1 MRKIIMVSMLILT
14 VLFTGCGKS
23 KEEKKIEMQ
32 IEQED
37 KQDLKEAE
45 ALMTLRGADEE
56 EIEEELEY
64 IKEEQKETKNERIEA
79 EQEYQQK
86 LREEEQRI
94 KYEQELA
101 EKRRK
106 AEQEELEAEIKAQ
119 KEKEEALR
127 KAEEERKRLEQ
138 EAIQK
143 RKDFIENIVKQQTNG
158 LSYTIEY
165 NGSHIKVKITD
176 NDQNLI
182 NSVSADIEDV
192 RYTQIKQNIALW
204 SGELNDKIAKEL
216 YEQTV
221 VRYYYN
227 AGSEWLGTAENGFML
242 SDYLMY

>member
-1 MRKIIMVSMLILT
+1 MKKIIIVSMLILT

-23 KEEKKIEMQ
+23 KEEKKIEKQ

-37 KQDLKEAE
+37 KQELKEAE
-45 ALMTLRGADEE
+45 ALMTLWGADEE

-64 IKEEQKETKNERIEA
+64 IKEEQKESKNERIKA

-106 AEQEELEAEIKAQ
+106 AEQEELEAEIKA
-119 KEKEEALR
+119 
-127 KAEEERKRLEQ
+127 EEERKRLEQ

-158 LSYTIEY
+158 LSYTVEY
-165 NGSHIKVKITD
+165 SGSYIKVNITD

-182 NSVSADIEDV
+182 NSVSADVEDT

-204 SGELNDKIAKEL
+204 SGELKDKIAKEL
-216 YEQTV
+216 YEQTT